1 MMLDTPMFNLFF
13 STMLPLAALFCV
25 WFAVLYLIR
34 GARSLVL
41 RVRMLRE
48 GLHACSVIV
57 SHNGQGEE
65 RFVPVFSYMTER
77 GDEVDIL
84 GNSEFAS
91 REEAMMARRP
101 LVYADERPDSAVAKS
116 AFFFVGKPAL
126 FILLAVVL
134 TVLAH
139 YLLLYMPD

>member
-1 MMLDTPMFNLFF
+1 MLATPMFNLFF
-13 STMLPLAALFCV
+13 STMLPLAALLCV

-41 RVRMLRE
+41 RIRMLRE
-48 GLHACSVIV
+48 GLHACSVMV
-57 SHNGQGEE
+57 SYNGDGEA
-65 RFVPVFSYMTER
+65 RFVPVFSYTTSR

-84 GNSEFAS
+84 GDSEFAS
-91 REEAMMARRP
+91 REEAMLARRP
-101 LVYADERPDSAVAKS
+101 LVYADERPDSAMAKS
-116 AFFFVGKPAL
+116 AFFFVGEPAL